1 MPVANSIARG
11 SPSSIGRNAAD
22 GRARGYERAGS
33 RSMRGPNAK
42 PEADVALDLILKGGR
57 IIDPAQ
63 RLDTVADIGFAAG
76 RVAKI
81 GADLAAGPETDV
93 RDVSGHIV
101 VPGLIDLHTH
111 VYWGGTSLGIDVE
124 GYGRA
129 SGVTTCVDAGSAGP
143 GNFRGFRKHV
153 IESSAVR
160 ILAFLH
166 VSFAGI
172 YAFSESVMVGESEEL
187 RLMAPS
193 EAVAVAQAN
202 RDVIV
207 GIKVRVG
214 RNASGRSGTA
224 PLDIALQAADE
235 AGLPLMCHIDF
246 PPPNYEDVL
255 ERLRPGDILTH
266 AFRPF
271 PNAPI
276 DAQGRVK
283 DRVLHARQRG
293 VQFDIGHGKGAFAFK
308 TARSMLANGFYPDT
322 ISSDIHALCINGPA
336 FDQVT
341 TLSKFFCLGMPLN
354 ELIAA
359 TTVNAATA
367 VKRPEL
373 GSLKPSSIGD
383 ATVLAI
389 EDGRF
394 DYIDVV
400 NEHMVGNKRIVAAA
414 VVIGGRW
421 WHPHD
426 SSGGKA
432 A

>member
-81 GADLAAGPETDV
+81 GADLAAGPETDL